1 MYAREIYGLIMVGM
15 MLLMTGCSADEVVME
30 TTSGE
35 AVAISFNCDYDD
47 KEENTTRA
55 GYEGTMNTEDL
66 QTTGFGAMASL
77 SAGGAPTYDN
87 KPNLM
92 YNQEVEFTL
101 VGDLENPKK
110 GYWSYQPVKYWPSD
124 LEHCYIS
131 AYAPYVEPAD
141 LVGLDE
147 TKTGIIGM
155 SENSEA
161 PYIAYR
167 RCETPAS
174 NVDLL
179 WYYKDFAPTDKIPE
193 ATAAQPA
200 GTLNM
205 KMRHALAR
213 LEIQVAL
220 ATDVVLDAG
229 TKVLIEKITLTGNMA
244 KTGRLHLYE
253 QETETVVVNEEE
265 VTKYYPVWSDQ
276 TYDDHTFQ
284 ITNLDNDDGSYGIID
299 NQIRYIEGL
308 PYSWQP
314 AGLQVYN
321 PSAPEGTDD
330 GMRNALSTGDRT
342 GYVYLIP
349 QDVQN
354 LTVKVKYHKM
364 TAEGDETGVR
374 TTTESTLR
382 IPKPTLEK
390 PNPKLRGNATYTLK
404 LKLSSI

>member
-1 MYAREIYGLIMVGM
+1 MVGM

-35 AVAISFNCDYDD
+35 AVAISFSCNYDD
-47 KEENTTRA
+47 EEEGNMTRA
-55 GYEGTMNTEDL
+55 GHQGVMNTEDL
-66 QTTGFGAMASL
+66 YATGFGVMASVT
-77 SAGGAPTYDN
+77 AGDAPDYDN
-87 KPNLM
+87 IPSLM
-92 YNQEVEFTL
+92 YNQKVEFTF
-101 VGDLENPKK
+101 VGDMADPLK
-110 GYWSYQPVKYWPSD
+110 GFWSYQPMKYWPSD

-141 LVGLDE
+141 LVGLLADE

-155 SENSEA
+155 SDNNEA

-193 ATAAQPA
+193 ATASQAA
-200 GTLNM
+200 GTLAM

-253 QETETVVVNEEE
+253 QATETVVVNEEE

-314 AGLQVYN
+314 AGLKVYN

-354 LTVKVKYHKM
+354 LTVEVKYHQM
-364 TAEGDETGVR
+364 TSGSDKK
-374 TTTESTLR
+374 TTTTKTTTVASPL
-382 IPKPTLEK
+382 K
-390 PNPKLRGNATYTLK
+390 GNTTYTLNLT
-404 LKLSSI
+404 LKKIVDP

>member
-1 MYAREIYGLIMVGM
+1 MVGM

-35 AVAISFNCDYDD
+35 AVAISFTCDYDD

-55 GYEGTMNTEDL
+55 GYEGVMNTEDL

-229 TKVLIEKITLTGNMA
+229 TKVLIEKITLTGNVA
-244 KTGRLHLYE
+244 KTGQLHLYE

-314 AGLQVYN
+314 AGLKVYN

-349 QDVQN
+349 QDEQN
-354 LTVKVKYHKM
+354 LTVKVKYHQM
-364 TAEGDETGVR
+364 T
-374 TTTESTLR
+374 S
-382 IPKPTLEK
+382 
-390 PNPKLRGNATYTLK
+390 GNNDGG
-404 LKLSSI
+404 

>member
-1 MYAREIYGLIMVGM
+1 MVGM

-35 AVAISFNCDYDD
+35 AVAISFTCDYDD

-55 GYEGTMNTEDL
+55 GYEGVMNTEDL

-229 TKVLIEKITLTGNMA
+229 TKVLIEKITLTGNVA
-244 KTGRLHLYE
+244 KTGQLHLYE

-314 AGLQVYN
+314 AGLKVYN

-349 QDVQN
+349 QDEQN
-354 LTVKVKYHKM
+354 LTVKVKYHQM
-364 TAEGDETGVR
+364 TSGSDKK
-374 TTTESTLR
+374 TTTTKTTTVASPL
-382 IPKPTLEK
+382 K
-390 PNPKLRGNATYTLK
+390 GNTTYTLNLT
-404 LKLSSI
+404 LKKIVDP

>member
-1 MYAREIYGLIMVGM
+1 

-35 AVAISFNCDYDD
+35 AVAISFTCDYDD
-47 KEENTTRA
+47 NEENTTRA

-110 GYWSYQPVKYWPSD
+110 GFWNYQPLKYWPSD

-141 LVGLDE
+141 LVGLLADE

-155 SENSEA
+155 SDNNEA

-193 ATAAQPA
+193 ATASQPA
-200 GTLNM
+200 GTLAM

-220 ATDVVLDAG
+220 ASDVVLDAG

-253 QETETVVVNEEE
+253 QVTETVVVNKEE
-265 VTKYYPVWSDQ
+265 VTKYYPVWSDL

-314 AGLQVYN
+314 AGLKVYN

-354 LTVKVKYHKM
+354 LTVEVKYHQM
-364 TAEGDETGVR
+364 TSGSDKK
-374 TTTESTLR
+374 TTTTKTTTVASPL
-382 IPKPTLEK
+382 K
-390 PNPKLRGNATYTLK
+390 GNTTYTLNLT
-404 LKLSSI
+404 LKKIVDP

>member
-1 MYAREIYGLIMVGM
+1 

-35 AVAISFNCDYDD
+35 AVAISFTCDYDD

-55 GYEGTMNTEDL
+55 GYEGVMNTEDL

-229 TKVLIEKITLTGNMA
+229 TKVLIEKITLTGNVA
-244 KTGRLHLYE
+244 KTGQLHLYE

-314 AGLQVYN
+314 AGLKVYN

-349 QDVQN
+349 QDEQN
-354 LTVKVKYHKM
+354 LTVKVKYHQM
-364 TAEGDETGVR
+364 TSGSDKK
-374 TTTESTLR
+374 TTTTKTTTVASPL
-382 IPKPTLEK
+382 K
-390 PNPKLRGNATYTLK
+390 GNTTYTLNLT
-404 LKLSSI
+404 LKKIVDP